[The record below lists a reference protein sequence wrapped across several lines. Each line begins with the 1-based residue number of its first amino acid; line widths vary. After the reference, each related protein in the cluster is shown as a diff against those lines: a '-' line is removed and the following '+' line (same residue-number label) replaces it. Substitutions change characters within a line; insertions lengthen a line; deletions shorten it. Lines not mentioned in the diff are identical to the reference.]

1 MNSDQG
7 RLAGLGGA
15 GGDDVEAC
23 DDRRLQEAG
32 ALAGH
37 GAEPDE
43 LGEGVGAEHEGNSV

>member
-1 MNSDQG
+1 MNSEQG
-7 RLAGLGGA
+7 GLAGLGGA
-15 GGDDVEAC
+15 GGDDVEAG

-43 LGEGVGAEHEGNSV
+43 FGEGVGAEHECDSV